1 MTPKIS
7 HLTAVAGAA
16 LLLAVPAA
24 WGKGQLPTTVSPE
37 AMHEDGFDQAVAK
50 SVALW
55 MAEDGF
61 DRAVAAANERDTAI
75 PLRSNSVEN
84 NLGNPRM
91 VLRSDFVESAIAAG
105 RPDATPSDGP
115 VAQTTSSAREI
126 EWPQVG
132 IGFGIGILLALGIGL
147 AMRLTRIRPLAHG

>member
-24 WGKGQLPTTVSPE
+24 WGKGQLPTTVSPD

-61 DRAVAAANERDTAI
+61 DRAVAAKLAQQSKPIT
-75 PLRSNSVEN
+75 S
-84 NLGNPRM
+84 
-91 VLRSDFVESAIAAG
+91 
-105 RPDATPSDGP
+105 PDAVDRYNAATLAQRSSGSFAMDDRLREP
-115 VAQTTSSAREI
+115 VDVPVSTSATSSGSGI
-126 EWPQVG
+126 EWPQIG
-132 IGFGIGILLALGIGL
+132 LGFGVGILLALGIGL